1 MDELSWPG
9 FVLCSKSEFN
19 DSYSCTLIN
28 PKFACFFNKRI
39 IANVDEYRILLIDLF
54 QSSEDRVYQI
64 QIPIPT
70 ICEQT
75 ERWGTQFH

>member
-39 IANVDEYRILLIDLF
+39 IANVDK
-54 QSSEDRVYQI
+54 I
-64 QIPIPT
+64 QN
-70 ICEQT
+70 
-75 ERWGTQFH
+75 FAH